1 MSVPDFINSLRLPL
15 EEALIKSP
23 ARLRVSRHVDY
34 SLVPRRSDRL
44 AAKSGYR
51 DPKTEVQA
59 KKVLLSK
66 WKPRNQDRSLNSPD
80 ASIVDRFHKTF
91 ADPLSATKQAAMCE
105 LFPTKSTRRGRAAQV
120 LDWARSA
127 QRRYVVVSERAAQ
140 SKSLGRTFS
149 FLLVT
154 TTCVPPPNS
163 AFYACSTPSFMT
175 SRHDVTSVV

>member
-23 ARLRVSRHVDY
+23 PRLRVSRHVDY

-120 LDWARSA
+120 LD
-127 QRRYVVVSERAAQ
+127 
-140 SKSLGRTFS
+140 
-149 FLLVT
+149 
-154 TTCVPPPNS
+154 
-163 AFYACSTPSFMT
+163 
-175 SRHDVTSVV
+175 